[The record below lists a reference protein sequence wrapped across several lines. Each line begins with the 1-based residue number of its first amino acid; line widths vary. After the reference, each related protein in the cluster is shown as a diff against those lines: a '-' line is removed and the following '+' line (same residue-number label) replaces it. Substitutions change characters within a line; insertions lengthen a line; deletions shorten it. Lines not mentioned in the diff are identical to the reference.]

1 MNPSKQ
7 TVRPDNFKR
16 MTLKK
21 HLQSPFSLNLV
32 HRLTRSRYRKIKI
45 KEDEK
50 KDKNCRKLV
59 MLRLKR

>member
-1 MNPSKQ
+1 MNTLRQ

-21 HLQSPFSLNLV
+21 HLHLLFSLNLV
-32 HRLTRSRYRKIKI
+32 YRLTRSSYLKIKI

-59 MLRLKR
+59 TLRLKR